1 MENNPIIIE
10 HETSEL
16 YRVYKG
22 VKSKVDVLKDSYV
35 DLAKKVNEV
44 AEVYAT
50 EKTKLTEVVAFISSE
65 KLAWASEKANGEKI
79 IELKTAELDSALKIK
94 EETDKKLQ
102 EIQDLVEKEIEVRNE
117 TRQLELKVKADQ
129 DIVNSDKRAVEIER
143 EALVKYEKEIENKEK
158 AFKDKIIN
166 LVKEL

>member
-1 MENNPIIIE
+1 MDNPILIE

-16 YRVYKG
+16 YRVYKD

-44 AEVYAT
+44 AEVYET
-50 EKTKLTEVVAFISSE
+50 EKTKLSEVVSFISSE
-65 KLAWASEKANGEKI
+65 KLAWASEKADGQRI
-79 IELKTAELDSALKIK
+79 IELKTAELDNALKIK

-102 EIQDLVEKEIEVRNE
+102 EIQSLVEKEVEVRNE
-117 TRQLELKVKADQ
+117 ARQLELKVKADKDLLSSQ
-129 DIVNSDKRAVEIER
+129 KRALEIER

-158 AFKDKIIN
+158 EFKDKIIN